1 MFKILFF
8 VQFCLV
14 LSSVASVKPSRKE
27 NSNFL
32 IFENV
37 RVAMTVDGTF
47 IHMQKHVHQQ
57 FPFEKK
63 ETL

>member
-1 MFKILFF
+1 MFKIQFF

-37 RVAMTVDGTF
+37 RVAMTLMAHLF
-47 IHMQKHVHQQ
+47 MQKHVHQQ